1 MFTISQG
8 PDKTISITRGDV
20 ANIAV
25 TAQYKD
31 GSPYTFLVGDVV
43 RFNVFKK
50 KDCTSIVLT
59 KNVDVS
65 EETQVTV
72 VRLDKDDT
80 KIGEI
85 ISKPVDYWYE
95 VELNPDTEPQ
105 TIIGYDDVGEKI
117 FRLYPEGSGPSGE

>member
-25 TAQYKD
+25 TAQLKD
-31 GSPYTFLVGDVV
+31 GSPYTFLKGDVV
-43 RFNVFKK
+43 RFNVFEK

-65 EETQVTV
+65 EETQAVI
-72 VRLDKDDT
+72 VRLGKDDT
-80 KIGEI
+80 KIGPPI
-85 ISKPVDYWYE
+85 NKPVDYRYE

-105 TIIGYDDVGEKI
+105 TIIGYDVNGEKI
-117 FRLYPEGSGPSGE
+117 FRLYPEGSGPSGK